1 MSSSDV
7 DCSAGT
13 ATPVPILA
21 VGIPDRYL
29 DRLRAQRRNVIA
41 VDAVANLPDD
51 ARSAQILL
59 YWDKDRA
66 HAERIVAGL
75 PALRWMHVPWIG
87 VERLM
92 FGRIRRG
99 DVTLTNS
106 AGSAS
111 IPVAEYALGALLAI
125 SKNLCLHW
133 ASQQKR
139 SWRQD
144 APTEE
149 LGSKRLL
156 IVGYGGIG
164 RALGRRASALGMSVQ
179 AVASAARR
187 EDDIDVHAPDDL
199 DGLLPKADFVV
210 LALPSTERTRRLFGP
225 DRLRRMAPTAWLLNV
240 GRGDAIDEAA
250 LLQAVREGVIR
261 GAWLDVV
268 ADEPLGPDSPLWNEP
283 GILITPHVSSWTQE
297 RFDRSFE
304 IFMRN
309 LAADARGEPL
319 TNVVAPVS

>member
-1 MSSSDV
+1 MSSSDFDYV
-7 DCSAGT
+7 AG
-13 ATPVPILA
+13 AARPVPILA

-29 DRLRAQRRNVIA
+29 DRLRAQRCNVIA
-41 VDAVANLPDD
+41 VDAGAKVPDD
-51 ARSAQILL
+51 ARSAEILL
-59 YWDKDRA
+59 YWSKERE
-66 HAERIVAGL
+66 HAERYVSGM

-92 FGRIRRG
+92 FPRIRQG
-99 DVTLTNS
+99 EVTLTNS

-133 ASQQKR
+133 TNQQKR
-139 SWRQD
+139 RWLQD

-164 RALGRRASALGMSVQ
+164 RELGKRAVALGMAVT
-179 AVASAARR
+179 AVASTARR
-187 EDDIDVHAPDDL
+187 EGEVEVHSPDL
-199 DGLLPKADFVV
+199 LEGLLPQVDYVV
-210 LALPSTERTRRLFGP
+210 LALPSTERTRRLFDR
-225 DRLRRMAPTAWLLNV
+225 DRLRLMRRNAWLLNV
-240 GRGDAIDEAA
+240 GRGDAIDERA
-250 LLQAVREGVIR
+250 LVEAVREGLIR

-268 ADEPLGPDSPLWNEP
+268 ADEPLGSGSPLWDQP

-319 TNVVAPVS
+319 SNVVVPAP